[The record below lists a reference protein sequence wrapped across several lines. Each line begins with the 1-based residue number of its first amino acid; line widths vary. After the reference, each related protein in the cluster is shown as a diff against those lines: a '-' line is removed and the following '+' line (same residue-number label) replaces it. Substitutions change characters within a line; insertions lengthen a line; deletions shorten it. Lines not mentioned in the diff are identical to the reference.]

1 MALIVRA
8 PRIRHVRRRT
18 LESFKRSR
26 RFMAWLE
33 YHADRTEETIEDL
46 FEMLKAGG
54 AYAVERYKY
63 TNAVYDRAV
72 EVEAGAGLTAEAEVD
87 PAEQGN
93 EE

>member
-1 MALIVRA
+1 MALIVRT
-8 PRIRHVRRRT
+8 PRIRHMRRRT

-33 YHADRTEETIEDL
+33 YHADRTE
-46 FEMLKAGG
+46 A
-54 AYAVERYKY
+54 
-63 TNAVYDRAV
+63 RAV
-72 EVEAGAGLTAEAEVD
+72 EVEAGAGFTAEAEVD